1 MEVSI
6 VEVAEGIK
14 PEVVGFLF
22 VNSSYKISVL
32 LRSAFGIALS
42 SQRLNSPAANN
53 FQCVKTI

>member
-22 VNSSYKISVL
+22 VN
-32 LRSAFGIALS
+32 
-42 SQRLNSPAANN
+42 PAY
-53 FQCVKTI
+53 I